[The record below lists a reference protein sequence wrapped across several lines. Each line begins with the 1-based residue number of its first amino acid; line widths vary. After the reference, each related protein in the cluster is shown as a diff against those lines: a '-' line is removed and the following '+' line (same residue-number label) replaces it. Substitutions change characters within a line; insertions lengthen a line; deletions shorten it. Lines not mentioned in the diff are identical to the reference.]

1 MKSSKIQNSPP
12 DLCTDS
18 SSSGNTSSNVSLN
31 VESEKVFSTQDEE
44 FLEILEELQ
53 KPTKGTIDE
62 NDRLEG
68 YFCSDTVF
76 NLSNKILSD
85 SEIKLL
91 EKGLDFPPIQ

>member
-12 DLCTDS
+12 DIYTDN
-18 SSSGNTSSNVSLN
+18 SSSGNASSNVSLN

-44 FLEILEELQ
+44 LLEILEELQ
-53 KPTKGTIDE
+53 KPTMGTIDE

-68 YFCSDTVF
+68 HFCSDTVF

-91 EKGLDFPPIQ
+91 EKGLDFAPIQ